1 MISSTNIKGKTQ
13 ELLKPFAERAGSV
26 GISPNIIT
34 VTGFIFS
41 FISGITIGMNN
52 FFVGTLFFI
61 LSGLCDMLD
70 GIIARV
76 NGKASRFGS
85 FLDSFLDRYSDFL
98 PLAGIAALGFYLQD
112 FYLFILSLLSTVG
125 SFATSYA
132 RAKAESLNIECKVGI
147 LERPERFF
155 LLLAGLITGFLVECL
170 LILAVLSNITAF
182 QRLLCA
188 AEKLKR

>member
-1 MISSTNIKGKTQ
+1 MIGSTNIKAKTQ
-13 ELLKPFAERAGSV
+13 ELLKPFAERAGSA
-26 GISPNIIT
+26 GISPDIIT

-52 FFVGTLFFI
+52 FSVGTLFFI

-70 GIIARV
+70 GITARV
-76 NGKASRFGS
+76 NGKTSKFGS
-85 FLDSFLDRYSDFL
+85 FLDSFLDRYSDFF

-112 FYLFILSLLSTVG
+112 FNLFILSLLSIVG

-132 RAKAESLNIECKVGI
+132 RAKAESLNIECKSGI

>member
-1 MISSTNIKGKTQ
+1 M
-13 ELLKPFAERAGSV
+13 
-26 GISPNIIT
+26 
-34 VTGFIFS
+34 
-41 FISGITIGMNN
+41 
-52 FFVGTLFFI
+52 
-61 LSGLCDMLD
+61 
-70 GIIARV
+70 
-76 NGKASRFGS
+76 
-85 FLDSFLDRYSDFL
+85 
-98 PLAGIAALGFYLQD
+98 AALGFYLQD
-112 FYLFILSLLSTVG
+112 FSIFILSLLSIIG